1 MSLDSRSFTRRS
13 SALFILTLAA
23 CGGADAKKEGAADA
37 AAAPAV
43 RDPNT
48 PVAVITEGLQT
59 PESVLW
65 DATRQ
70 VWYISNINGNPPQKD
85 DNGYILRVG
94 PDGQKIDSLP
104 FINGG
109 DADVTL
115 HAPKGMAL
123 QGDTLWVADID
134 AVRGFNV
141 SSGTEIVSIDLAPM
155 KATFLNDVAVGNDGA
170 VYITDSGIAF
180 GADGSVSHPGKSRV
194 FVVRNRAASE
204 AVVLPK
210 ESAANGIT
218 WDAARNA
225 WMIVGYNSPN
235 IFSWVPGAKD
245 ATVLG
250 TGPGGADGLV
260 ILTDGRAVYS
270 SWADSSLTV
279 FSNGQSSTLRKGL
292 PAPADLGY
300 DAARNLIAVPLFTS
314 NRVEIWS
321 VEPK

>member
-1 MSLDSRSFTRRS
+1 MSNHTVAFTRRA
-13 SALFILTLAA
+13 SALFMLTLAA
-23 CGGADAKKEGAADA
+23 CGGADAAKDTAAETA
-37 AAAPAV
+37 ATPAV
-43 RDPNT
+43 RDPNV
-48 PVAVITEGLQT
+48 PVAVVAEGLQT

-70 VWYISNINGNPPQKD
+70 VWYISNINGNPPEKD

-141 SSGTEIVSIDLAPM
+141 TSGTEIVSIDLAPM

-170 VYITDSGIAF
+170 IYITDSGIAF

-210 ESAANGIT
+210 ESAANGII

-235 IFSWVPGAKD
+235 IFSWVPGAKET
-245 ATVLG
+245 TVLG

-300 DAARNLIAVPLFTS
+300 DAARNLIAVPLFMG

>member
-1 MSLDSRSFTRRS
+1 M
-13 SALFILTLAA
+13 
-23 CGGADAKKEGAADA
+23 
-37 AAAPAV
+37 
-43 RDPNT
+43 
-48 PVAVITEGLQT
+48 AVIAEGLQT

-141 SSGTEIVSIDLAPM
+141 ASGTEIVSIDLAPM

-225 WMIVGYNSPN
+225 WMIVGYNSPS

-245 ATVLG
+245 ATVIG

-300 DAARNLIAVPLFTS
+300 DAARNLIAVPLFMG

>member
-225 WMIVGYNSPN
+225 WMIVGYNSPS

>member
-1 MSLDSRSFTRRS
+1 
-13 SALFILTLAA
+13 
-23 CGGADAKKEGAADA
+23 
-37 AAAPAV
+37 
-43 RDPNT
+43 
-48 PVAVITEGLQT
+48 
-59 PESVLW
+59 
-65 DATRQ
+65 
-70 VWYISNINGNPPQKD
+70 
-85 DNGYILRVG
+85 
-94 PDGQKIDSLP
+94 
-104 FINGG
+104 
-109 DADVTL
+109 
-115 HAPKGMAL
+115 
-123 QGDTLWVADID
+123 
-134 AVRGFNV
+134 
-141 SSGTEIVSIDLAPM
+141 M

-225 WMIVGYNSPN
+225 WMIVGYNSPS